1 MTRPRGARPVGP
13 TTPRPLV
20 NATTRR
26 TLTRAREQL
35 AATFSALRVPP
46 VRIPENLTRALVRV
60 EGQLA
65 VFAELTAR
73 ARRPMGED
81 TGWVRGVVAE
91 RIRRLSED
99 TDWARRLRASLDT
112 CHRVRARR
120 VSDPAARPTREEA
133 LIIVRPWLTG
143 EPSEPHPQG
152 VIMARRWLRDRDATV
167 LREYIE
173 QSASDRDIWEAL
185 GEIMVELLRD
195 NAPLDDDLRDW
206 FVEAHEGV
214 RQPPVR
220 KPGLDPAVKAGR
232 DCRICDA
239 VDTLVTLGMPR
250 SRRHSKKDPSRESAC
265 ELVAAAL
272 AEHGVHISYSAVET
286 VWRKD
291 TTRRHAPR

>member
-13 TTPRPLV
+13 TAPRSLV

-26 TLTRAREQL
+26 TLTRASEQL

-46 VRIPENLTRALVRV
+46 VRISENLTRALVRV

-65 VFAELTAR
+65 VFAELAGAR
-73 ARRPMGED
+73 PLGKD
-81 TGWVRGVVAE
+81 TGWVRGVLAE

-99 TDWARRLRASLDT
+99 TDWARRFRTSLDT
-112 CHRVRARR
+112 CHRVRDRR
-120 VSDPAARPTREEA
+120 VADPAARLTREEA

-173 QSASDRDIWEAL
+173 QSASDRDYWEAL
-185 GEIMVELLRD
+185 DEIVFALIRD

-265 ELVAAAL
+265 DLVAASL
-272 AEHGVHISYSAVET
+272 TEHGVHISYSAVET

-291 TTRRHAPR
+291 TARRHAAR

>member
-1 MTRPRGARPVGP
+1 MTGPRGARPVGP
-13 TTPRPLV
+13 TAPRSLV

-26 TLTRAREQL
+26 TLTRASEQL

-60 EGQLA
+60 EGHLA

-81 TGWVRGVVAE
+81 ADWVRAVVVE

-99 TDWARRLRASLDT
+99 TDWARRLRVSLDM

-120 VSDPAARPTREEA
+120 VADPAERPTREEA

-143 EPSEPHPQG
+143 EPCDPHPQG
-152 VIMARRWLRDRDATV
+152 VIVARQWLRDRDTAV

-173 QSASDRDIWEAL
+173 QSASDRDYWEAL
-185 GEIMVELLRD
+185 DEIVFALIRD
-195 NAPLDDDLRDW
+195 DAPLGDDLRDW

-220 KPGLDPAVKAGR
+220 KPGLDPAIKAER
-232 DCRICDA
+232 DWRLCDA
-239 VDTLVTLGMPR
+239 VDTLVALGMPR

-272 AEHGVHISYSAVET
+272 TEHGVHISYSAVET

-291 TTRRHAPR
+291 TARRHAAR